1 MNRSNF
7 YWISKNSARGITC
20 VLALFISYNLAGAQE
35 LRKVRIAIPAVTTT
49 ATSHFVAREMKYWRE
64 EGLDVELVLMRAA
77 TSVTA
82 VVSKNVDFTTLGGG
96 ALLGILRG
104 LPLRLVF
111 ATFNRPHYAIFARPD
126 IRSLQ
131 DLKGKK
137 VGVSSIGSGPDSLLQ
152 ELLNKRLSGGVK
164 EVTILA
170 VGSGEER
177 VLAFKRGFVDAAI
190 LTPMDQM
197 LVEEAGFREL
207 FSFIK
212 EGGYVDLPNSLIAQ
226 EDMIKTNP
234 LLVEKVVRGNLK
246 GLLYFRDNR
255 VGTSKILSRVLHVS
269 EPNAGRYYDAIRAS
283 ATEDGTANEE
293 EQKGSIAYLLDRAG
307 LKKMPSLDS
316 VYDFSFARKAS
327 KDLKAQGWKP

>member
-1 MNRSNF
+1 MSFSTSLRQGGFSGF
-7 YWISKNSARGITC
+7 VSLAALLTVVNSTA
-20 VLALFISYNLAGAQE
+20 AQE
-35 LRKVRIAIPAVTTT
+35 LKKVRIAIPAITTT
-49 ATSHFVAREMKYWRE
+49 ATSHFVAKEMKYWQE

-111 ATFNRPHYAIFARPD
+111 ATFNRPHYAIYARPE

-137 VGVSSIGSGPDSLLQ
+137 VGVSSLGSGPDSLLQ

-164 EVTILA
+164 DVTILA
-170 VGSGEER
+170 VGSGGER
-177 VLAFKRGFVDAAI
+177 VMAFKRGFVDAAI
-190 LTPMDQM
+190 LTPMDQI

-226 EDMIKTNP
+226 EEMIKTNP
-234 LLVEKVVRGNLK
+234 VLVEKVVRGNLK
-246 GLLYFRDNR
+246 GLLYFRENR
-255 VGTSKILSRVLHVS
+255 TGTSKILSRVLHIN
-269 EPNAGRYYDAIRAS
+269 EPDAGRFYDAIRPS
-283 ATEDGTANEE
+283 ATEDGTASEE
-293 EQKGSIAYLLDRAG
+293 EQRGSIAYLLDRAG
-307 LKKMPSLDS
+307 LKKMPALDT
-316 VYDFSFARKAS
+316 VYDFSFARKAAR
-327 KDLKAQGWKP
+327 DLRSLGWKP